1 MIAFLGDSSGE
12 PNERPT
18 VTLTVADRVFGGVT
32 SMKGG

>member
-1 MIAFLGDSSGE
+1 MMGFLDDSFGE